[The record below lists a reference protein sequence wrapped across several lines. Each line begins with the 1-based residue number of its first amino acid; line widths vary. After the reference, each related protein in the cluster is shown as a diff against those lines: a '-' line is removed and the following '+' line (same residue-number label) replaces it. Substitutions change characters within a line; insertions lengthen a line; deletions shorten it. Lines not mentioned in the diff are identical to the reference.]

1 MKNNRTFLE
10 KLLDGAEV
18 EWKMLDEIFHLK
30 NGYTPSKGVKEYW
43 ENGSI
48 PWFRM
53 EDIRENGRILNAAL
67 QKVRLKAENF
77 SPQIQLLLQP
87 LQLLV
92 STL

>member
-43 ENGSI
+43 ENGS
-48 PWFRM
+48 M
-53 EDIRENGRILNAAL
+53 DL
-67 QKVRLKAENF
+67 AEGFPN
-77 SPQIQLLLQP
+77 
-87 LQLLV
+87 
-92 STL
+92 